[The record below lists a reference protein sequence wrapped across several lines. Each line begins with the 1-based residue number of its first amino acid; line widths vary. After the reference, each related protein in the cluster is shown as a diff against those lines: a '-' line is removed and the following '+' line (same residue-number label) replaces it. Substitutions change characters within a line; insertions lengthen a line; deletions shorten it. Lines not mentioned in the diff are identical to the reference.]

1 MSQVTTLTSC
11 YKGGKFLQRF
21 IKNAESQSYN
31 NLYLNIELVMPT
43 RKEISIL
50 KKNSKNMKNLD
61 FNIYENLITL
71 PEAWNRTILTKQSEY
86 YCIWNVDD
94 LRTEDSIE
102 SMVAALDD
110 NPECDFV
117 YGNYYIVDKFGSQKG
132 GLIDEKGREDELQKS
147 MILGPFFMFRA
158 KVLDSIGL
166 FDEQLLSGA
175 DYDFAMRLSRNF
187 KGIHIDKNL
196 GYYLNTSSGLSTRK
210 NSVQELERTVVEIR
224 YNIPVI
230 NKSLITKASEK
241 YRVHHLKYG
250 DVYKKV

>member
-21 IKNAESQSYN
+21 IKNVESQSYN
-31 NLYLNIELVMPT
+31 NLSLNIELVKPT
-43 RKEISIL
+43 RKEIYIL
-50 KKNSKNMKNLD
+50 KKNSKNMQNLE
-61 FNIYENLITL
+61 FNIYDNLITL
-71 PEAWNRTILTKQSEY
+71 PEAWNKTIQTKQSDY
-86 YCIWNVDD
+86 FCIWNVDD

-102 SMVAALDD
+102 SMATALDD
-110 NPECDFV
+110 NPKCDFV

-132 GLIDEKGREDELQKS
+132 GLIDEQGREDELQSS

-230 NKSLITKASEK
+230 NKNLISEANDK
-241 YRVHHLKYG
+241 YRVHHLKHG
-250 DVYKKV
+250 DSYKKV